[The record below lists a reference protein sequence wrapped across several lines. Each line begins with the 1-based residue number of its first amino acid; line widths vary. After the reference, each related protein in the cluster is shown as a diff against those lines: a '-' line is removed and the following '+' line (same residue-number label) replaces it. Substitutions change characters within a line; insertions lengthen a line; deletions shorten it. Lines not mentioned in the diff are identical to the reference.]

1 MLVKD
6 AQSAAQKPLACLL
19 PVSVF
24 LLFSFLFFSGFL
36 SLVCLTNHPWATRC
50 HPPLSASFFL
60 SLIFIILF
68 FYRSEL
74 VYGLFRHICVFLS
87 LTAAFLIVEKDHVQS
102 CHTVHLYKERE
113 SSVSNS
119 TPGLTLPRLLCI
131 DTDLSVPHA
140 VTATTIQ
147 TLRRITGHKL
157 FRTWRPA
164 ANRKSCGNLRWINT
178 LYTVYMLRL
187 LNHHVLA
194 F

>member
-50 HPPLSASFFL
+50 HPPLSASF
-60 SLIFIILF
+60 IIILF
-68 FYRSEL
+68 FYRREL
-74 VYGLFRHICVFLS
+74 VHGLFGHICVCFS
-87 LTAAFLIVEKDHVQS
+87 FS
-102 CHTVHLYKERE
+102 NRRFCYSTVYSDCINHAIQYSFIKRKRER
-113 SSVSNS
+113 SVSNS